1 MIKTIKTAKL
11 FLLPALLIAA
21 APAFA
26 DDTPPP
32 PETKVSL
39 EACEKTVLDKYPGK
53 VVKVELK
60 REKGVHV
67 FEFDIQGAEKTWD
80 IECSGSTGK
89 IVEVEE
95 EVADAEAPAFKAKA
109 KISLDDAKK
118 IALKKYPGEVTEI
131 EYEIESDG
139 AASYELDIV
148 GNDGKETKVE
158 VDATSGN
165 IVEANPELW
174 QRGAE

>member
-1 MIKTIKTAKL
+1 MIKNAKL

-32 PETKVSL
+32 KTKVSL

-80 IECSGSTGK
+80 IECSGKTGK

-118 IALKKYPGEVTEI
+118 IALKKYPGVVTEV

-139 AASYELDIV
+139 AASYEFDIV
-148 GNDGKETKVE
+148 GKNGKETKVE
-158 VDATSGN
+158 VDATSGK

-174 QRGAE
+174 QRGTE